1 MTKQFKLQPS
11 NKSFENYI
19 KLGYEFNSI
28 KKITAEQNKLLKQ
41 ISKIDDSILILDDII
56 DKSELRNGKPCLY
69 KQEGLQEA
77 IVQSEILKSEAIS
90 SLIKLMKISK
100 TNQKNQ
106 LEILDK
112 INKFFKS
119 IYLGEQIDLKLGKL
133 NKFENNQIDQYFKM
147 VSLFT
152 GNHIKFGLE
161 IGQLL
166 SNNNIDLKLS
176 EIAISLGIIRQICDD
191 FNDYFDEHHEPFG
204 DFMTK
209 KNRLPGLLFK
219 KNKEDRSNVLKYL
232 KKNNYK
238 EARKIILNSNIR
250 QKLYNFCNEELEKIN
265 KIKTNFDYSS
275 LIEDFKQ
282 ILTKE

>member
-119 IYLGEQIDLKLGKL
+119 IYLGEQIDFKLGKL

-219 KNKEDRSNVLKYL
+219 KNKEDRSNVLKY
-232 KKNNYK
+232 
-238 EARKIILNSNIR
+238 
-250 QKLYNFCNEELEKIN
+250 
-265 KIKTNFDYSS
+265 
-275 LIEDFKQ
+275 FK
-282 ILTKE
+282 

>member
-77 IVQSEILKSEAIS
+77 IVQSEILRSEAIS

-209 KNRLPGLLFK
+209 KNRLPELLFK

>member
-77 IVQSEILKSEAIS
+77 IVQSEILRSEAIS

-209 KNRLPGLLFK
+209 KNRLPELLFK
-219 KNKEDRSNVLKYL
+219 KNKEDRSNVLKYF

>member
-209 KNRLPGLLFK
+209 KNRLPELLFK
-219 KNKEDRSNVLKYL
+219 KNKEDRSNVLKYF